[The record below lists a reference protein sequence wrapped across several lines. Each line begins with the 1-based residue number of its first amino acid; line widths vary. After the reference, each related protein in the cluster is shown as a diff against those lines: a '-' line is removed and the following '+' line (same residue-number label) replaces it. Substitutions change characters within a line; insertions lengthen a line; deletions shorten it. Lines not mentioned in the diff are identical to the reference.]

1 MADKKPDDKPQGGA
15 EGAAA
20 PAKKGGMKFALITAA
35 LLAIEG
41 GVLFAVF
48 SLGGPKHAEAGSPP
62 PVAEAKP
69 EESGT
74 TEVLVFDDRVSNDAS
89 GVTYQ
94 YKADI
99 HLKVKKSA
107 EKEVDEAIK
116 AVKNELREEVC
127 GIFRTAEPQHFQEPL
142 HDTLRRRLESA
153 LRERFENKIF
163 AGEGDHRK
171 PVAIERVLVVI
182 GSGVRVS
189 R

>member
-1 MADKKPDDKPQGGA
+1 MADKKPDGKSESAPDA
-15 EGAAA
+15 AAA
-20 PAKKGGMKFALITAA
+20 PAKKGGMKFALITVA

-48 SLGGPKHAEAGSPP
+48 SLGGPKPADAGGPP
-62 PVAEAKP
+62 PAAVEKP
-69 EESGT
+69 EDNQTVEL
-74 TEVLVFDDRVSNDAS
+74 LVFEDRVSNDAS

-116 AVKNELREEVC
+116 AVKNELREEIC

-171 PVAIERVLVVI
+171 PVTIDRVLVVI
-182 GSGVRVS
+182 GSGIRVS